1 MIDLHVH
8 STHSVDSKSRIK
20 DIVSVAKL
28 KGLKYVGITDHYEIR
43 NGKLLYSFDFDKFF
57 EDIERNYDPEVVL
70 LKGIE
75 WGWDC
80 TTEIPDFEGFDYVS
94 LSIHRCDT
102 PKDLAEKC
110 YEEYY
115 QRMKEC
121 VEKADFD
128 VLAHF
133 DFIRRFVPGNPSI
146 PDHMKDLILE
156 ILKTIKEKEAA
167 VEINT
172 KPFSLYGE
180 PHPEYWIIEKMSEMG
195 IPVTVGSDA
204 HNLENVGRDVDRA
217 LRLIKKAGYDGVVI
231 FKKRKKEFIKIQSL
245 L

>member
-8 STHSVDSKSRIK
+8 SAYSVDSKSRIK

-43 NGKLLYSFDFDKFF
+43 NGKLLYSFDFEEFF
-57 EDIERNYDPEVVL
+57 EDIERNYDPEVEL
-70 LKGIE
+70 LKGVE

-80 TTEIPDFEGFDYVS
+80 TTEIPDF
-94 LSIHRCDT
+94 
-102 PKDLAEKC
+102 
-110 YEEYY
+110 EEYY

-133 DFIRRFVPGNPSI
+133 DFIRRFVPGKPPI
-146 PDHMKDLILE
+146 PDHMRGLILE
-156 ILKTIKEKEAA
+156 ILNIVKEKEAA

-172 KPFSLYGE
+172 KPFSLYGQ

-204 HNLENVGRDVDRA
+204 HNLENIGRDVDRA
-217 LRLIKKAGYDGVVI
+217 LRLIKRAGYDGVVI